1 MKIDPANGKVIGNLD
16 LSSLADE
23 QKNKFLGAKEMNGI
37 AYNPSNNNV
46 YITGKMWPNI
56 YEIAF
61 NH

>member
-1 MKIDPANGKVIGNLD
+1 
-16 LSSLADE
+16 
-23 QKNKFLGAKEMNGI
+23 MNGI
-37 AYNPSNNNV
+37 AYNPANNNV